1 MSLNIVIIG
10 GVAAG
15 MSAASKIRRLNK
27 EAQID
32 VFTQENHISYAAC
45 GIPYY
50 LSGKTKS
57 LQDLVARSYDEFQSA
72 GINVH
77 LEHEAIDLIPDEK
90 KVLLKSKDGQFI
102 KEYDKLLLATG
113 ASARLFNFPGLDL
126 KNIFTLRNLT
136 DGLAIKEALDQGVK
150 RAVIV
155 GAGYIGVEMTETFKE
170 LGIETVIVEA
180 ADRVLVNFDLEISD
194 YVKKYL
200 EEEKVELFLNQ
211 RVESFEGESGYV
223 RKVITENGPIE
234 CDLVLLTLG
243 SIPNS
248 ELARKAGLELTKE
261 GAILVNKYMETS
273 LPDIYAAGDC
283 ASHWHLVKGKNAYIP
298 LGTTANKQ
306 GRIAGTNMAGGR
318 ESFSGIAGTAITK
331 ISKLGIARTGLSKR
345 EAKDEGIE
353 AVEVFIEANDIARY
367 YPGQRPVVIKMI
379 ADKKS
384 KKLIGAQI
392 AGEKSF
398 AKRIDVLALAVQN
411 GITVKDL
418 AASDLAYAPPF
429 APVWDPFLIA
439 AGILKD
445 KLEG

>member
-32 VFTQENHISYAAC
+32 VYTQENHISYAAC

-50 LSGKTKS
+50 LSGQTKD
-57 LQDLVARSYDEFQSA
+57 LQDLVARTYEEFKAS

-77 LEHEAIDLIPDEK
+77 LEHEAIDLYPEK
-90 KVLLKSKDGQFI
+90 KEVLIKSKDGQFM
-102 KEYDKLLLATG
+102 KKYDKVLLATG
-113 ASARLFNFPGLDL
+113 ASARLFDFPGRDL

-136 DGLAIKEALDQGVK
+136 DGLAIKEALDKGVK
-150 RAVIV
+150 KALIV

-180 ADRVLVNFDLEISD
+180 ADRVLVNFDMEISNF
-194 YVKKYL
+194 VKKHL
-200 EEEKVELFLNQ
+200 EEEGVEVLLNQ
-211 RVESFEGESGYV
+211 RVESFEGQEGYV
-223 RKVITENGPIE
+223 KRVITESGPID

-243 SIPNS
+243 SVPNS
-248 ELARKAGLELTKE
+248 GLAQRAGIELTKE
-261 GAILVNKYMETS
+261 RAILVNEYMETS
-273 LPDIYAAGDC
+273 HPDVYAAGDC
-283 ASHWHLVKGKNAYIP
+283 ASHWHIVKKKNAYIP

-306 GRIAGTNMAGGR
+306 GRTAGSNMAGGR
-318 ESFSGIAGTAITK
+318 ESFSGIVGTAITK
-331 ISKLGIARTGLSKR
+331 ISKLGIARTGLSKK
-345 EAKDEGIE
+345 EAEEEGLE
-353 AVEVFIEANDIARY
+353 AVEVFIEAFDIARY
-367 YPGQRPVVIKMI
+367 YPDQRPVIIKLI
-379 ADKKS
+379 ADKES

-411 GITVKDL
+411 GIKVQDL

-445 KLEG
+445 KLED